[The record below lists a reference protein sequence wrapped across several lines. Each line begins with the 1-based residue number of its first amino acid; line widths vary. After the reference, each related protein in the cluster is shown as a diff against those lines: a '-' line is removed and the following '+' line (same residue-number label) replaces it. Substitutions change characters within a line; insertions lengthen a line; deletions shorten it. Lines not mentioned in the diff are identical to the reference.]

1 MLELK
6 LQLRYNLPMWFVML
20 ITSWL
25 PDNKFVFRFR
35 GWLAGFFMK
44 KCGKNLQLGKDV
56 TLLNPFNL
64 EVGDNVYLAKGG
76 WFNALGGLVFEDEV
90 LCAPYVVISTM
101 QHVYKHDSF
110 RFGGSTSAKVVIA
123 RGSWLASHCSVKCG
137 VTIGKGSLVAAN
149 ASVVHDVVERTI
161 VGGVPARFIKH
172 VEEGE
177 ASIFSKTD
185 LLKNEKY

>member
-6 LQLRYNLPMWFVML
+6 LQLRYNLPMWFVL
-20 ITSWL
+20 FITSWL
-25 PDNKFVFRFR
+25 PDNKLIFKLR
-35 GWLAGFFMK
+35 GWLASFFMK

-64 EVGDNVYLAKGG
+64 EIGDNVYLAKGG
-76 WFNALGGLVFEDEV
+76 WYNALGGLVFEDEV

-101 QHVYKHDSF
+101 QHVYKYDSF
-110 RFGGSTSAKVVIA
+110 RFGGSTAAKVVVGK
-123 RGSWLASHCSVKCG
+123 GSWLASHCSVKCG
-137 VTIGKGSLVAAN
+137 VTIGKSCLVAAN
-149 ASVVHDVVERTI
+149 ASVVRDVEDRSI
-161 VGGVPARFIKH
+161 VGGVPAKFIKL

-185 LLKNEKY
+185 FLKNEK

>member
-6 LQLRYNLPMWFVML
+6 LQLRYNLPMWLVLL

-25 PDNKFVFRFR
+25 PDNKIVFRFR

-44 KCGKNLQLGKDV
+44 RCGKNLQLGKDV

-64 EVGDNVYLAKGG
+64 EIGDNVYLAKGG
-76 WFNALGGLVFEDEV
+76 WYNALGGLIMEDEV

-101 QHVYKHDSF
+101 QHVYKNDSF
-110 RFGGSTSAKVVIA
+110 RFGGSTSGKVIIGK
-123 RGSWLASHCSVKCG
+123 GSWLASHCSIKCG
-137 VTIGKGSLVAAN
+137 VRIGKGSLVAAN
-149 ASVVHDVVERTI
+149 ASVVKDVLDKSI
-161 VGGVPARFIKH
+161 VGGVPAKFIKE

-177 ASIFSKTD
+177 ANIYSKTD
-185 LLKNEKY
+185 LINNEK